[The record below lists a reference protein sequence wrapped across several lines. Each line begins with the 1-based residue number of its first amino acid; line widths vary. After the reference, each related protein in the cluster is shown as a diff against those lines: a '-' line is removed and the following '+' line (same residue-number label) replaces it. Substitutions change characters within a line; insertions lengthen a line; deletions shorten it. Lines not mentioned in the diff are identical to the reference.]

1 MRNRIITIAVF
12 VALLGGRALAQV
24 EDDLREG
31 DSYFDDGDWR
41 KAAAAFD
48 RAISKFPTQVPAE
61 AYGKAATQLETV
73 EKKFG
78 KKPNAVVN
86 ADNGLCGA
94 YTGLRRYDQAITVCE
109 RIIQDPKKIDSN
121 GSVWFNLGTAYLAKH
136 QPAKARTA

>member
-1 MRNRIITIAVF
+1 
-12 VALLGGRALAQV
+12 
-24 EDDLREG
+24 
-31 DSYFDDGDWR
+31 
-41 KAAAAFD
+41 
-48 RAISKFPTQVPAE
+48 
-61 AYGKAATQLETV
+61 
-73 EKKFG
+73 G

-136 QPAKARTA
+136 QPAKARTAAQEFIRARKGEARGHILVGDAYFQERDWPHALEAYLEAERLLKPAQQREQVTVSIALGKTYRRMPASGTGA